1 MVYGCGVDHIDK
13 QTLEISSAGDEIY
26 SSMQELADELPD
38 HSPRFVLLSYP
49 LTLVLPLLTHAFRPS
64 ANGADSQ
71 PSGRVSVPY
80 VMIYYMPV
88 TCNAELR
95 MLYAGAKELM
105 RNEAEVGSVVEIADA
120 EELAGIEGM
129 LGGGS

>member
-1 MVYGCGVDHIDK
+1 MLYGCGADHIDK
-13 QTLEISSAGDEIY
+13 QTLEISPADDEIY

-49 LTLVLPLLTHAFRPS
+49 LTLVRSHLLHAFYPS
-64 ANGADSQ
+64 ADNSVSQ
-71 PSGRVSVPY
+71 PSGRASVPY
-80 VMIYYMPV
+80 VMISYMPV

-105 RNEAEVGSVVEIADA
+105 RNEAEVGRVVEIADA
-120 EELAGIEGM
+120 EELAGIEGV